1 MTAVNV
7 TEEMTL
13 TKPNRAK
20 GSMPW
25 TAKIYD
31 KKIACRCWLWIG
43 DGCIVCLL

>member
-1 MTAVNV
+1 LEKEERLMTAVNV

-31 KKIACRCWLWIG
+31 KK
-43 DGCIVCLL
+43 

>member
-31 KKIACRCWLWIG
+31 KKQLVVVDCESVMGALS
-43 DGCIVCLL
+43 LF